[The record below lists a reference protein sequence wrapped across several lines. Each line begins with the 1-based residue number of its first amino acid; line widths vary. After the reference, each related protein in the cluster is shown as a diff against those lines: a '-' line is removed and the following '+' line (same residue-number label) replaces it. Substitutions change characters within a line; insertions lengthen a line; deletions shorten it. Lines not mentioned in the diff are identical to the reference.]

1 MFSMGCKCFPIEAF
15 ADEVRV
21 IGNREANYIWC
32 CVGGFNESI
41 SLSNWDHSREKREQR
56 EKGRVHY
63 TKVHLGLQVFFW
75 NRDTFLCNFASAQYQ
90 KNLSIQ
96 DEIDEQSFSFN
107 SRGGGQ
113 QK

>member
-21 IGNREANYIWC
+21 IGNWEANYIWC

-63 TKVHLGLQVFFW
+63 TESTLSSIRFFW
-75 NRDTFLCNFASAQYQ
+75 NCDTFLCNFASAQYQ
-90 KNLSIQ
+90 KNVSIQ
-96 DEIDEQSFSFN
+96 DEIEEQSFSFN
-107 SRGGGQ
+107 LGGQ